1 MSVVQITTIAVS
13 VIAALSRILDAA
25 KPFWGMFPRPVAAF
39 IPSIVVMLPSL
50 AAALGL
56 VKTPVDLTV
65 ALITAAALVVPGAMP
80 KDTARV
86 K

>member
-1 MSVVQITTIAVS
+1 MSVVQIATIAIA
-13 VIAALSRILDAA
+13 VIGALSRILDAA

-39 IPSIVVMLPSL
+39 IPSIVVMLPAL
-50 AAALGL
+50 ASSLGL

-80 KDTARV
+80 KEAR